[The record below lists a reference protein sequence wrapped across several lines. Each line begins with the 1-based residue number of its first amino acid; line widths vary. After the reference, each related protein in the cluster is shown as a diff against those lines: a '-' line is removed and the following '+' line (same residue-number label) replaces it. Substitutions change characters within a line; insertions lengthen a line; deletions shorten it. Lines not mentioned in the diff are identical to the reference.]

1 MKTYLKHKLSE
12 FGLFPL
18 LDSLRYRPAT
28 QAWLAAGCK
37 GIAPPPIKRKVLTA
51 YLQRYGLK
59 QFIETGTHLGDTLS
73 YIAQN
78 KTVEAISI
86 ELDEAYYRVAVERFK
101 NYRNITV
108 LQGDSGVVLPRL
120 VRELTQPALFWLD
133 GHYSGGSTAQ
143 GEMDTPVS
151 AELESILA
159 SPIRGHVVLVDDA
172 RCFDGTHD
180 YPHLDQLMATVR
192 QDGQYDIEVS
202 ADIIRL
208 TPKISEA
215 Q

>member
-1 MKTYLKHKLSE
+1 MKTYFKHKLSE

-18 LDSLRYRPAT
+18 LDSLRYRPAA

-51 YLQRYGLK
+51 YLQCYGLK

-86 ELDEAYYRVAVERFK
+86 ELNEAYYRAAVERFK

-133 GHYSGGSTAQ
+133 GHYSGGSTSQ